1 MLKALFSRQI
11 DKFEKT
17 WTYDASYM
25 RDLLA
30 ASPWTFLKFSIVTAM
45 TPRRDAPAAALAAAG
60 IVGTLAEDCGPCT
73 QISVDI
79 AAAGGVSPAVLRAI
93 LAGDVAGMGET
104 AALGY
109 GFARAVLEKRLDEA
123 DVMREAV
130 LQRWG
135 HKGLVALSLALTTAR
150 IYPTVKYALG
160 HGKTCSR
167 VVVAGDA
174 TPVRKP
180 LAIAA

>member
-1 MLKALFSRQI
+1 MLKTLFSRQI
-11 DKFEKT
+11 ARFEKT
-17 WTYDASYM
+17 WGYDAAYM

-30 ASPWTFLKFSIVTAM
+30 ASPWTFLKFSLVAGM
-45 TPRRDAPAAALAAAG
+45 TPRRDAPLEALAAAG
-60 IVGTLAEDCGPCT
+60 VVGTLAEDCGPCT
-73 QISVDI
+73 QISVDM
-79 AAAGGVSPAVLRAI
+79 AAAGGVAPAVLRAI
-93 LAGDVAGMGET
+93 LAGDIAGMGET

-130 LQRWG
+130 VRRWG

-174 TPVRKP
+174 APVRKP